1 MDKAR
6 LFGKG
11 SSDPF
16 VTFAVPGQS
25 GKSKKRGAKPHKSSV
40 KKRTLSPSESV
51 ESKSTNYSSTGV

>member
-16 VTFAVPGQS
+16 VTFAVAGQAGQS
-25 GKSKKRGAKPHKSSV
+25 GKKRGAAAAKLRKSSV
-40 KKRTLSPSESV
+40 KKRTTSPSESV
-51 ESKSTNYSSTGV
+51 ESKST